1 MVENLYGGMTVFTHW
16 KSLNVRVQEYAFWEW
31 LKAIMSQWGF
41 RPTFKLALEVPSGWD
56 SHGSGHRIDTQETL
70 DVLWSKYYRPANHV
84 EILKL

>member
-1 MVENLYGGMTVFTHW
+1 
-16 KSLNVRVQEYAFWEW
+16 
-31 LKAIMSQWGF
+31 MSQWGF